1 MRLAIPQA
9 GGPEKGHAIVAE
21 LAQALPAVSQPAAA
35 DSYRGHIDLYGFN
48 EAASGAVFC
57 GWVSHRLAEEI
68 GPGEFILRFGATEV
82 SGTGVVTFYHREQLG
97 DLGVGI
103 VLFVWLKERPVEPL
117 ASVTL
122 ATGNG
127 FFAIT
132 PSRDA
137 RDVGSAELSR
147 SLDPVLGDA
156 PVGFPDSLLSA
167 LLPQRN
173 RSGGYLETIGY
184 EPSLGCW
191 LGIGW
196 VPSTPAEE
204 PPFEVAARI
213 NGSDAKASA
222 TIAFYPRADLR
233 MGGTGIV
240 LQLRLPAGD
249 SGEPGSIEFDL
260 HGRSMRLRPIPG
272 AKRLECRRLIGAVL
286 PVLRTASDGPGKT
299 SLLRLLSGRVYDG
312 SDSLDLLTDNV
323 MISPDVA
330 VFCPP
335 NGLVLMGWLL
345 ARPGTIR
352 RIRLRSAHLTATLD
366 LDSCVR
372 FPRADV
378 IEAVGREHGFQ
389 EAMCGFVAYFPEGY
403 SPLGPSYL
411 EIETVRGEIGFRNL
425 PAPKLRGLPAIQR
438 ILGDCD
444 IQYADVAPAFA
455 RVLGPCIGRLN
466 AERLAERPEVACL
479 EFGDLPRQPEYTVIV
494 PLYRRLEYMELQF
507 ALFARDPA
515 MASMCELI
523 YVLDDPP
530 KRRELENLAAA
541 IHARF
546 KIPFKVLL
554 LSRNMGF
561 APANNIALAQA
572 HGRYVCFLNSDAFPD
587 SPNWLARL
595 CARLEVR
602 PELGVVGPLLLHE
615 DGSVQHQGMTW
626 QALPQFGNWYFNDH
640 IRLGMKPPG
649 EGGVQ
654 ESPAI
659 TGACMVMRTDLA
671 KEIGGFD
678 ESYVVGDFE
687 DSDLCLRLRERGFG
701 SAVDLD
707 IRVCHLGRKSQP
719 SAENRWRMNLILYNA
734 WLHHRRWGET
744 IGELLKRVARK
755 SKLIAASAAVELVD
769 LMTAGSPDNLRTLSR
784 ATAALAQTAAQLP
797 IAS

>member
-1 MRLAIPQA
+1 VI
-9 GGPEKGHAIVAE
+9 E
-21 LAQALPAVSQPAAA
+21 LAEHIAPGIRPPPAE
-35 DSYRGHIDLYGFN
+35 YRGHIDFYGFN

-68 GPGEFILRFGATEV
+68 GPGEFILRFAATEV

-103 VLFVWLKERPVEPL
+103 VLFVWLKERPVGPL
-117 ASVTL
+117 VSLTVAAGKGVV
-122 ATGNG
+122 
-127 FFAIT
+127 AIT
-132 PSRDA
+132 PSHDA
-137 RDVGSAELSR
+137 REVGSAELAR
-147 SLDPVLGDA
+147 SLDPVLGES
-156 PVGFPDSLLSA
+156 PLGFPDLLLGA

-173 RSGGYLETIGY
+173 QSGGYLETIGY
-184 EPSLGCW
+184 EPSLGSW
-191 LGIGW
+191 FGIGW
-196 VPSTPAEE
+196 VPSTPTEE
-204 PPFEVAARI
+204 PPFEIEARI
-213 NGSDAKASA
+213 NGTDTKASA
-222 TIAFYPRADLR
+222 TIAFYPRADLA
-233 MGGTGIV
+233 MGGSGIV
-240 LQLRLPAGD
+240 VQLRLSDGNSAEPA
-249 SGEPGSIEFDL
+249 SIEFDL

-272 AKRLECRRLIGAVL
+272 AKRLECHRLIGAVL
-286 PVLRTASDGPGKT
+286 PVLRTAAEGRGKT
-299 SLLRLLSGRVYDG
+299 SLLRLLSGRLYHG
-312 SDSLDLLTDNV
+312 SDTLEQLTDKV
-323 MISPDVA
+323 MMSPDVA
-330 VFCPP
+330 IFCPP
-335 NGLVLMGWLL
+335 NGLVLMGWML
-345 ARPGTIR
+345 ARPGTVR
-352 RIRLRSAHLTATLD
+352 RIRLRSANLTSTLD

-378 IEAVGREHGFQ
+378 IDAVGREHGFQ
-389 EAMCGFVAYFPEGY
+389 DAMCGFVAYFPEGY

-411 EIETVRGEIGFRNL
+411 EVETVRGEIGFRNL
-425 PAPKLRGLPAIQR
+425 PEPKLHGLPAIQR

-444 IQYADVAPAFA
+444 IQYVDVAPAFD

-466 AERLAERPEVACL
+466 AERLAARPEVACL
-479 EFGDLPRQPEYTVIV
+479 ELGELPERPEYTVIV

-515 MASMCELI
+515 IGSTCELI

-561 APANNIALAQA
+561 APANNIALARA
-572 HGRYVCFLNSDAFPD
+572 HGRYVCFLNSDAFPQT
-587 SPNWLARL
+587 PNWLARL
-595 CARLEVR
+595 CARLEAR

-640 IRLGMKPPG
+640 IGLGLKPPG

-654 ESPAI
+654 EGPAI

-671 KEIGGFD
+671 KEVGGFNED
-678 ESYVVGDFE
+678 YVVGDFE
-687 DSDLCLRLRERGFG
+687 DSDLCLRLRERGLG

-707 IRVCHLGRKSQP
+707 VSMCHLGRKSQP

-734 WLHHRRWGET
+734 WLHHRRWAGN
-744 IGELLKRVARK
+744 IGELLKQAARK
-755 SKLIAASAAVELVD
+755 SKLMAASAAVEVFD
-769 LMTAGSPDNLRTLSR
+769 LMNATGSPDNLRTLSR
-784 ATAALAQTAAQLP
+784 TALGLAQTAAQLP
-797 IAS
+797 LAS